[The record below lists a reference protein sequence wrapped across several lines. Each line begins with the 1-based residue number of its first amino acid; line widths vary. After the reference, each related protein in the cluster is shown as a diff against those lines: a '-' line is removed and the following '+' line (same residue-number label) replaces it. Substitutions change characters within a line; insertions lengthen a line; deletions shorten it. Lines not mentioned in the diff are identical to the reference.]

1 MTISIVALCSQTKQ
15 VGVAATTAMP
25 AVGKLLTHAAPRV
38 GAVATHARVNPYL
51 GIDGLALLQQ
61 RLSSA
66 DVVGFLRRADPRI
79 ETRQFAVVDS
89 AGRAVAFT
97 GADCPDWAGQHE
109 DESGFSV
116 QGNRLAGPQVV
127 AAAVEAMRDT
137 ANLPL
142 AERFVEALTA
152 ADAAGGDAKGEQS
165 ATLYVMDTEEYPL
178 WDIRVDLHDD
188 PVAELR
194 RLYEVFREQLL
205 PQVKA
210 MPTRRNPAGSFEEES
225 V

>member
-1 MTISIVALCSQTKQ
+1 MTISIVALCAQSGQ

-25 AVGKLLTHAAPRV
+25 AVGKLLTHAAPCV
-38 GAVATHARVNPYL
+38 GAIATHARVNPYL
-51 GIDGLALLQQ
+51 GIDGLRMLQQ
-61 RLSSA
+61 RFSAA
-66 DVVGFLRRADPRI
+66 DVAGFLKRADPRI
-79 ETRQFAVVDS
+79 ETRQFAVVDN

-97 GADCPDWAGQHE
+97 GAECPDWAGQHE
-109 DESGFSV
+109 DERGFSV

-127 AAAVEAMRDT
+127 EAAVEAMRRT

-152 ADAAGGDAKGEQS
+152 ADAAGGDAKGELS

-194 RLYEVFREQLL
+194 RLYGAFRERLL
-205 PQVKA
+205 PQIKA
-210 MPTRRNPAGSFEEES
+210 MPTRRNPAGSFDEKS